1 MTMTPQQIEQ
11 FVDALYDA
19 TGTAD
24 WDGAAALLTDDFVV
38 TEADPLPM
46 AGVYRGKNALK
57 ELYQAVMEIADVAG
71 FDRIQTTVGGDY
83 AVCILSIQ
91 FVDPALAPAELCE
104 LFRFKDGKCC
114 EIKPYYF
121 DPAQFIAAA
130 EAKQKA
136 AALS

>member
-1 MTMTPQQIEQ
+1 MAMTAPQIEQ
-11 FVDALYDA
+11 YVDDLYAA
-19 TGTAD
+19 TGAGD
-24 WDGAAALLTDDFVV
+24 WDTAAAMLTDDFVV
-38 TEADPLPM
+38 TEAAPLPM
-46 AGVYRGKNALK
+46 AGIYRGRNALK
-57 ELYQAVMEIADVAG
+57 DLYLAVMEIADVAG

-104 LFRFKDGKCC
+104 LFRFRDGKCC

-130 EAKQKA
+130 EAKRA
-136 AALS
+136 AAVA

>member
-1 MTMTPQQIEQ
+1 MAMTAQQIEQ
-11 FVDALYDA
+11 YVDDLYAA
-19 TGTAD
+19 TGAGD
-24 WDGAAALLTDDFVV
+24 WEAAANMLTDDFIV

-46 AGVYRGKNALK
+46 AGVYRGRNALK
-57 ELYQAVMEIADVAG
+57 ELYQAVMKIVDVTG

-91 FVDPALAPAELCE
+91 FADPALAPAELCE
-104 LFRFKDGKCC
+104 LFRFRDGRCC

-130 EAKQKA
+130 EAKRA
-136 AALS
+136 AALA

>member
-1 MTMTPQQIEQ
+1 MAMTAQQIEQ
-11 FVDALYDA
+11 YVDSLYAA
-19 TGTAD
+19 TGAGE
-24 WDGAAALLTDDFVV
+24 WEAAADMLTDDFVV

-46 AGVYRGKNALK
+46 AGVYRGRNALK
-57 ELYQAVMEIADVAG
+57 DLYLAVMEIADVAG

-83 AVCILSIQ
+83 AVCIMSIQ

-104 LFRFKDGKCC
+104 LFRFRDGKCC

-130 EAKQKA
+130 EAKRA
-136 AALS
+136 AALT